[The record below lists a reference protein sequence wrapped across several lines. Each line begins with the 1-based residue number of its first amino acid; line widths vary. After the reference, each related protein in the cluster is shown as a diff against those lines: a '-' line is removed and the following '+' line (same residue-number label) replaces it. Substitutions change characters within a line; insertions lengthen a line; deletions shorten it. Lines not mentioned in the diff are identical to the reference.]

1 LWEKAYG
8 QLQLLAQEIHAL
20 RLRIENIPTAG
31 QNRFGSTPFIPTT
44 VSGSALQKEND
55 LFDEVV
61 SGSHP
66 IGPPDE
72 LK

>member
-1 LWEKAYG
+1 
-8 QLQLLAQEIHAL
+8 LQ
-20 RLRIENIPTAG
+20 T
-31 QNRFGSTPFIPTT
+31 
-44 VSGSALQKEND
+44 END

-66 IGPPDE
+66 IEPPDE

>member
-1 LWEKAYG
+1 VKVVDMDLIWKAILVVVG
-8 QLQLLAQEIHAL
+8 G
-20 RLRIENIPTAG
+20 TG
-31 QNRFGSTPFIPTT
+31 QNRFGSTPSIPTT
-44 VSGSALQKEND
+44 VSDTALQKEND

-66 IGPPDE
+66 IEPSDE